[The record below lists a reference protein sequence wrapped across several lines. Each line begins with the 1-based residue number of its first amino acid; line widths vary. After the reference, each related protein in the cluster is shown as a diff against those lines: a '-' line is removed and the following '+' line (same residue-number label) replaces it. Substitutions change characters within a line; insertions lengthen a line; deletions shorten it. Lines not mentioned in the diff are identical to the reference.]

1 MTQDDEG
8 WYVFEV
14 PEDLTTNL
22 KTFIKCFS
30 GKDVTLPPAIFGDDD
45 NPAPFSISMVKYR
58 PKNPDE
64 GAKSMG
70 LGKRIFFMCLYVWRG
85 RGEEF

>member
-70 LGKRIFFMCLYVWRG
+70 LGKRIFFMCVYVWRG
-85 RGEEF
+85 RGEKL